1 MLDGRIT
8 RRSLIA
14 VPLLGLT
21 GLGIFRGGSSTA
33 TISGTSSVS
42 FVSPKDGDQVTNP
55 VTVIFGVT
63 GVTLAPAGPPNAPGT
78 GHHHLIIDRPAI
90 AQGMSIPHDSLH
102 LHVADGSDR
111 ITVPFSLPEGP
122 HTLIAQVADGAHV
135 AYGGV
140 LNATIQVTV
149 AP

>member
-1 MLDGRIT
+1 MLYGRIT

-21 GLGIFRGGSSTA
+21 GWGSSTA
-33 TISGTSSVS
+33 IISGTSSVW
-42 FVSPKDGDQVTNP
+42 FVTPTDGALVTNP
-55 VTVIFGVT
+55 VTVIFGLQ
-63 GVTLAPAGPPNAPGT
+63 GPTLKPAGDTTPGT

-90 AQGMSIPHDSLH
+90 AQGMPIPHDTLH

-111 ITVPFSLPEGP
+111 ITVPCSLPDGP
-122 HTLIAQVADGAHV
+122 HSLIAQVGDGAHV

>member
-1 MLDGRIT
+1 MLYGRIT

-33 TISGTSSVS
+33 VIQGTSSVW
-42 FVSPKDGDQVTNP
+42 FVTPKDGDQVTNP
-55 VTVIFGVT
+55 VTVIFGLQ
-63 GVTLAPAGPPNAPGT
+63 GPTLKPAGDTTPGT

-90 AQGMSIPHDSLH
+90 AQGMPIPHDTLH

-111 ITVPFSLPEGP
+111 MTVPFSLPEGP
-122 HTLIAQVADGAHV
+122 HTLIAQVGDGAHI